1 MIESTQT
8 LEKNNSGK
16 ILSDKFYYIET
27 YGCQMNVYDSELV
40 GTLLNK
46 CGYSLTH
53 DIKSADAI
61 FLNTC
66 AIREKAEETVHN
78 KLDSLQS
85 LKNNK
90 PDLLLGVLGCM
101 AQNLKDDIL
110 QSKPYVDVVL
120 GPDSYRK
127 IPEII
132 SNRNTSME
140 HYVDTR
146 LSKFEVYDDM
156 FPSRKEGVN
165 AWISIMRG
173 CDKFCTFCIV
183 PFTRGRERSRSIE
196 SIKNEA
202 TKAVKQGFVEITL
215 LGQNVNSYRTPEG
228 DFSNLLEEISKI
240 KGIKRIRYTSPHP
253 QDIDKKLVEVMSKYS
268 NICSHIHLPLQS
280 GSNRILER
288 MNRTYTK
295 QEFLNLVQMIR
306 TILPD
311 CELSTDIIVGFP
323 GETNEEFEETI
334 QVVKESLFNS
344 AFMFKYS
351 SRPGTKASEYSDHID
366 EGIKQSRL
374 EKLIDVQKNITLSCN
389 KKYIGKIVDVL
400 IEKNSKRSENQWS
413 GRTEGNMWVV
423 FDKDNSCIKDI
434 VTVKIKSAHGVT
446 MFGEIVNPLERK
458 ENEAA

>member
-1 MIESTQT
+1 MEQ
-8 LEKNNSGK
+8 KK
-16 ILSDKFYYIET
+16 YYIET

-40 GTLLNK
+40 GSMLNK
-46 CGYSLTH
+46 CGYQITD

-90 PDLLLGVLGCM
+90 PELLLGVLGCM
-101 AQNLKDDIL
+101 AQNLKDVIL
-110 QSKPYVDVVL
+110 DSKPYVDVVL
-120 GPDSYRK
+120 GPDSYRR

-132 SNRNTSME
+132 NNRNENMN

-156 FPSRKEGVN
+156 FPSRREGVN

-196 SIKNEA
+196 GIKKEA
-202 TKAVKQGFVEITL
+202 VEAVRQGFVEITL

-228 DFSNLLEEISKI
+228 DFSNLLDEIAQI
-240 KGIKRIRYTSPHP
+240 EGIKRIRYTSPHP
-253 QDIDKKLVEVMSKYS
+253 QDIDEDLVKVMAKHS
-268 NICSHIHLPLQS
+268 NICNNIHLPLQA
-280 GSNRILER
+280 GSDRILKR

-306 TILPD
+306 NIIPD

-323 GETNEEFEETI
+323 GETEDEFKETI
-334 QVVKESLFNS
+334 EVVKASLFNS

-351 SRPGTKASEYSDHID
+351 SRPGTKASQYSDQISEED
-366 EGIKQSRL
+366 KQARL
-374 EKLIDVQKNITLSCN
+374 EELIDVQKETTLLRN
-389 KKYIGKIVDVL
+389 QRYIGQTVDVL
-400 IEKNSKRSENQWS
+400 IEKDSKRSELQWS

-423 FDKDNSCIKDI
+423 FDKSNCSSIKDI
-434 VTVKIKSAHGVT
+434 VKVKINSTHGVT
-446 MFGEIVNPLERK
+446 LFGEIVNSLERK
-458 ENEAA
+458 KNEAA